1 MEKETRTYHRTE
13 IKDKNNKSMEVMQ
26 LEVRREMEAKQKYKE
41 DLANA
46 NKKLEGLVPKKPKT
60 GGRKKGT
67 PNKKPPTSLEKAE
80 RILKK
85 HKFDPFEAQVMLA
98 GHLQEEID
106 RLTKEDKEDKREKK
120 LKTQHLLIQVLRDM
134 LPIIY
139 PKRKEVDLKQDITTQ
154 SFQTLTIVTSKTHCV
169 EFALEKAKA
178 DAEGREMK
186 TIEIKKED
194 SGQVDGGSLSV
205 SEEK

>member
-1 MEKETRTYHRTE
+1 MVNGTLVQRAGLALFPLILVGMTTLLIWVVEIRSTRWTAEDHGEWVERHDELHRTN
-13 IKDKNNKSMEVMQ
+13 I
-26 LEVRREMEAKQKYKE
+26 
-41 DLANA
+41 
-46 NKKLEGLVPKKPKT
+46 
-60 GGRKKGT
+60 
-67 PNKKPPTSLEKAE
+67 PP
-80 RILKK
+80 
-85 HKFDPFEAQVMLA
+85 PQVVNELR
-98 GHLQEEID
+98 HLQEEID

-205 SEEK
+205 SEDK